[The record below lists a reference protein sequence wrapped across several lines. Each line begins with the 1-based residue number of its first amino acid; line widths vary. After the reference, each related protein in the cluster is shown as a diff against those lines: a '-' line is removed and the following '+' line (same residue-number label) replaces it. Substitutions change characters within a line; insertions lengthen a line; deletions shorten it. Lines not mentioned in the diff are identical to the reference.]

1 MNALVNGS
9 FNVDTLGTGRRALAV
24 KFYHEQTPVT
34 VSEGEIK
41 LEPRLC
47 IALGILGENTMTRRL
62 AHDRDKIDYAA
73 AWQAFAE
80 GREAPLSGTPIEQL
94 PGITERV
101 ASLAAL
107 HGIRTIEQMGGD
119 QRAAMVMGME
129 GREWA
134 ARAKAWLEAKAGAAV
149 LDQAAALAA
158 MQAQIERMT
167 ANMAAM
173 QTQIEVKDAALSALK
188 QATGQPATPAVTKV
202 ERADDFGLAGLVGG
216 SDPMSDGDGLV
227 DNLDVA

>member
-24 KFYHEQTPVT
+24 KFFPQPTPVT
-34 VSEGEIK
+34 VAEGEIRM
-41 LEPRLC
+41 ESRIC
-47 IALGILGENTMTRRL
+47 IALGILGESTVTKRL
-62 AHDRDKIDYAA
+62 ATDRDKQEYAA
-73 AWQAFAE
+73 AWKAFDE
-80 GREAPLSGTPIEQL
+80 GREPPLSGTPIEDL
-94 PGITERV
+94 PGITERI
-101 ASLAAL
+101 AALAAI
-107 HGIRTIEQMGGD
+107 HGIRTIEQMAGD
-119 QRAAMVMGME
+119 QRAAMAMGME

-134 ARAKAWLEAKAGAAV
+134 ARAKAWLEAKAGAAA

-167 ANMAAM
+167 AAMAAM

-188 QATGQPATPAVTKV
+188 QVTGQPAGPQVTKV
-202 ERADDFGLAGLVGG
+202 DRADDFGLAGLTGG

-227 DNLDVA
+227 DSLDVA